1 MAMAQATFN
10 ETRKGLIILW
20 DYRFSLL
27 TEIFGIFMIIIGIM
41 FFVGQGNITQEQVVS
56 TVLGFIITFYA
67 MNAISNMSWS
77 LMQEAQAG
85 TLEQMYMSPAPTP
98 LIILGRSFSSLVSAT
113 IEMLLVTVAVLLVFR
128 TTLPLSWQMIP
139 ILLVTMV
146 GLFGF
151 GYMIGG
157 MTLVFKQVGPIA
169 NIMQNFLL
177 IGNGTFLPIAMM
189 PTWMATGVSF
199 IPSTL
204 GIVLMRRVAMDGD
217 SLSVLWADG
226 SLPLLMVHSILF
238 FIIGWIVYKWCENIA
253 RKQGTLGQ
261 Y

>member
-1 MAMAQATFN
+1 MAMVQATFN
-10 ETRKGLIILW
+10 ETHKGLIILW
-20 DYRFSLL
+20 DYKFSLM
-27 TEIFGIFMIIIGIM
+27 TEIFGTFMIIVGIM
-41 FFVGQGNITQEQVVS
+41 FFVGQGSITQEQVVS

-98 LIILGRSFSSLVSAT
+98 LIILGRSFSSLISASVEMIIVS
-113 IEMLLVTVAVLLVFR
+113 IAVLLVFR
-128 TTLPLSWQMIP
+128 TSLPLSWEMIP
-139 ILLVTMV
+139 ILIITII
-146 GLFGF
+146 GLLGF

-157 MTLVFKQVGPIA
+157 ITLVFKQVGPIA
-169 NIMQNFLL
+169 NIIQNFLM

-189 PTWMATGVSF
+189 PAWMAAGVSF

-204 GIVLMRRVAMDGD
+204 GIVLMRRIAMDGD
-217 SLSVLWADG
+217 SLITLWTDG
-226 SLPLLMVHSILF
+226 SLPLLMIHSVVF
-238 FIIGWIVYKWCENIA
+238 FILGWFVYKWCENIA
-253 RKQGTLGQ
+253 RKQGSLGQ

>member
-1 MAMAQATFN
+1 MTMINATFN

-20 DYRFSLL
+20 DYRFSML
-27 TEIFGIFMIIIGIM
+27 TEIFGIFMIVIGIM
-41 FFVGQGNITQEQVVS
+41 FFVGQGSITQEQVVS
-56 TVLGFIITFYA
+56 TSLGFIITFYA

-98 LIILGRSFSSLVSAT
+98 LIILGRSFASLASGTV
-113 IEMLLVTVAVLLVFR
+113 EMFLVTVAVLLVFR
-128 TTLPLSWQMIP
+128 TTLPLSWEMIP
-139 ILLVTMV
+139 IFLITLV

-151 GYMIGG
+151 GYIVGG
-157 MTLVFKQVGPIA
+157 ITLVFKQVGPIA
-169 NIMQNFLL
+169 NIIQNFLM

-189 PTWMATGVSF
+189 PAWMASAVSL

-204 GIVLMRRVAMDGD
+204 GIVMLRRIGLEGA
-217 SLSVLWADG
+217 SLTTLWADG
-226 SLPLLMVHSILF
+226 SLAILIVHSVVF
-238 FIIGWIVYKWCENIA
+238 FILGWIIYKWCENIA
-253 RKQGTLGQ
+253 RKQGSLGQ